1 MKEKIIAK
9 RIPRKEMRLA
19 LCSAIAAT
27 GSKETVTSRGHIAD
41 DVRDFPLVVRDDFQN
56 LKKTSVVE
64 EAFIK
69 LGVWPDVYRVR
80 ESRKVRA
87 GKGKRRGRRIKQ
99 AIGPLLVIAKNEG
112 VAQAARNIP
121 GVDVSLIDNLNVEL
135 LAPGTHPGRLTVWTE
150 SALKKLEERF
160 SEGD

>member
-1 MKEKIIAK
+1 MKQKVIVK

-19 LCSAIAAT
+19 LRSAIAAT
-27 GSKETVTSRGHIAD
+27 ASKETVALRGHITD
-41 DVRDFPLVVRDDFQN
+41 DVRDFPLVVKDDLQS
-56 LKKTSVVE
+56 LKKTREVE

-69 LGVWPDVYRVR
+69 IGVWPDVYRVK

-99 AIGPLLVIAKNEG
+99 AVGPLLVIAKNEG

-121 GVDVSLIDNLNVEL
+121 GVNISLIDNLNAEL

-150 SALKKLEERF
+150 SAFKKLGEQF
-160 SEGD
+160 GGG